1 MSRVL
6 MLSSFPVYPANDG
19 GRARIHSF
27 ARNLTAEHEVTVVC
41 PRLTE
46 RPPARLPYRL
56 LDLAG
61 TGPRRQLFD
70 PAFLRRLVQVIR
82 AERPDVLLLEYVW
95 QGLHATI
102 ASALTGTPLVVDAF
116 DVVTTRFRRRNHPL
130 WPVITLYE
138 RAVLR
143 RASRVFAISEVDLQG
158 FRALGIP
165 DDRLALLPG
174 GVDIDVFHPDPEARD
189 RVRHSLRIGDDRLLL
204 FFGQLEYAPNADALS
219 VLAEEIVPRLPAACQ
234 LMIAGR
240 GNVERLRSRYG
251 RARMRFLGPV
261 ASIADH
267 INAADAVVS
276 PIMSGSGTR
285 HKLLETIACGVPA
298 VSTTIGAEG
307 IAADVLRPAV
317 LIRDEWPAFAEAAC
331 DAASWPRLE
340 PSAAF
345 LAHHDWRTIVKGVEL

>member
-6 MLSSFPVYPANDG
+6 ILSSFPVYPANDG

-27 ARNLTAEHEVTVVC
+27 ARNLTAHHEVTVVC
-41 PRLTE
+41 PRLAE
-46 RPPARLPYRL
+46 RPQERLPYRL
-56 LDLAG
+56 LDIAG
-61 TGPRRQLFD
+61 TGRRRQLFD
-70 PAFLRRLVQVIR
+70 PGFVHRLIRIIR

-102 ASALTGTPLVVDAF
+102 ASTLTATPLIVDAF
-116 DVVTTRFRRRNHPL
+116 DVVTTRFRRRHHPL

-143 RASRVFAISEVDLQG
+143 RAERVFAISDVDLRG

-165 DDRLALLPG
+165 EHRLSLLPG
-174 GVDIDVFHPDPEARD
+174 GVDIDVFHPDPDARD
-189 RVRHSLRIGDDRLLL
+189 RVRKSLGVEDVRLLL

-219 VLAEEIVPRLPAACQ
+219 VLAQEIVPRLPVACQ
-234 LMIAGR
+234 LVIAGR
-240 GNVERLRSRYG
+240 GNVEQLRSRYG

-261 ASIADH
+261 DSIADH

-276 PIMSGSGTR
+276 PITSGSGTR

-307 IAADVLRPAV
+307 ITEDVLRPAV
-317 LIRDEWPAFAEAAC
+317 LIRDEWPSFAEAAC
-331 DAASWPRLE
+331 DAATWPRLE

-345 LAHHDWRTIVKGVEL
+345 LAHHDWRTIVKSVQL